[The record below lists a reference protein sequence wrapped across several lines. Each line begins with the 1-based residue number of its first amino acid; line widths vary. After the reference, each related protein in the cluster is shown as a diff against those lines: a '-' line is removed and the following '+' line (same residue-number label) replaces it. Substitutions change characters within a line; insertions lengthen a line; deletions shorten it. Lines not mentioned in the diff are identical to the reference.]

1 MSGDLI
7 RVLGVR
13 ATGHHGVFDVEKRD
27 GQEFVVDVELSVD
40 LARAGVSDTLSH
52 TVHYG
57 EVAADIVARVEGK
70 PFDLIEKLADVIALD
85 CVARPLVE
93 AATVTVH
100 KPQAPVGVPFGD
112 VQVVV
117 RREAARVPVVIS
129 LGANLGRPAD
139 ALDDAVNTLAFDRGL
154 HTVRWSEYVE
164 TDPVGGPEQPAYLN
178 AVLVGETSMAPH
190 HLLRVL
196 HAIETEHG
204 RKREIRW
211 GARTLDLDLI
221 QYGTPGDASEV
232 RSDDPD
238 LLLPHPRA
246 HERAF
251 VLAPWCEVDPDA
263 VVRTPGGVRRVADVL
278 DAIGR
283 DGVRAWTRSAGEDA

>member
-1 MSGDLI
+1 MTGDVI
-7 RVLGVR
+7 RLLGVR
-13 ATGHHGVFDVEKRD
+13 ATGHHGVFDFEKLD

-40 LARAGVSDTLSH
+40 LVRAGATDNLLH

-57 EVAADIVARVEGK
+57 EIAADIVARIEGE
-70 PFDLIEKLADVIALD
+70 PFDLIEKLAGVIARD

-117 RREAARVPVVIS
+117 RRESPRVPVVIA
-129 LGANLGRPAD
+129 LGANLGSRED
-139 ALDDAVNTLAFDRGL
+139 TLDKAVNTLAFDIGL
-154 HTVRWSEYVE
+154 HSVRWSGYVE

-178 AVLVGETSMAPH
+178 AVLVGETSWAPH

-196 HAIETEHG
+196 HAVEASHG
-204 RKREIRW
+204 RTREVRW

-221 QYGTPGDASEV
+221 QYGTPGTLSEAV
-232 RSDDPD
+232 SDDAD

-251 VLAPWCEVDPDA
+251 VLAPWLDVDPDA
-263 VVRTPGGVRRVADVL
+263 TLRTPAGVHLVAEVL
-278 DAIGR
+278 EGLDR
-283 DGVRAWTRSAGEDA
+283 SGVRAWPGSEEVGT